1 MKKSITPNQIKQNNR
16 SLIYDY
22 IYKNRKVSQQEISYD
37 LHLSRP
43 TITTNLA
50 AMENDG
56 LIQKN
61 GRIDTELVGR
71 KAAAYSIVPDY
82 RISIGM
88 EILKKEI
95 KMIAINLYGEQIGHT
110 RYEIT
115 FERSSSYFKTVCDKI
130 LEFKNQLEYLKDIQN
145 RLEEVPGILKGFYDN
160 ERSLLYMLDGYDG
173 IKLEWNNY
181 YCIYNRGVLIINEQ

>member
-82 RISIGM
+82 RISIM
-88 EILKKEI
+88 
-95 KMIAINLYGEQIGHT
+95 
-110 RYEIT
+110 
-115 FERSSSYFKTVCDKI
+115 
-130 LEFKNQLEYLKDIQN
+130 
-145 RLEEVPGILKGFYDN
+145 
-160 ERSLLYMLDGYDG
+160 
-173 IKLEWNNY
+173 
-181 YCIYNRGVLIINEQ
+181 